1 MERGQINMYYETI
14 FNRNLNKIDYYH
26 LSTER
31 IANHFAEN
39 GYDFLY
45 VYKKGI
51 FFNVIKFSDFLSGKL
66 FENNNKKFIQ
76 HFTKFKNLLEVD
88 AFFEDNPEVE
98 RLVLIDSKDVVCEF
112 NPLIELPLQN
122 NVAKNLMALRYVKFF
137 RNEIVQYLSTF
148 SKILVIARKYTAS
161 FIVELLPEIKFDFVD
176 KLKENEVDNKF
187 SDSDLIL
194 DFYYGKKLRKI
205 LNFNFEVKDFCVI
218 VEKIAITKLINYCAK
233 NDVTLKFYKLQHYEG
248 LNCLHPLESENLK
261 NRKNFSQLL
270 SDQNYIDKF
279 ATNDFERDYI
289 RKRRF
294 FCSPRLD
301 NGYCFTQT
309 DCQTEGLIVTNG
321 LRNSFEDFNKDCII
335 HFYGPCTTFGIL
347 TPDSETVTS
356 YLNEMF
362 RKVNYDCSAIN
373 HGGLHG
379 NNVLNSVMSALN
391 TPVKKGDMLIL
402 LDVLNDFPND
412 FYPNLIEINDWFNS
426 KKKKSDLMFFDFPG
440 HCNSA
445 ANKII
450 AEGIFEDLN
459 LQSIKKFQ
467 NKEKFTWFSSN
478 INKFITIN
486 EFLFTNSICVKHKA

>member
-148 SKILVIARKYTAS
+148 NKILVIARKYTAS

-218 VEKIAITKLINYCAK
+218 VEKIVVRDNILEFNLISG
-233 NDVTLKFYKLQHYEG
+233 LKFK
-248 LNCLHPLESENLK
+248 
-261 NRKNFSQLL
+261 
-270 SDQNYIDKF
+270 
-279 ATNDFERDYI
+279 ERI
-289 RKRRF
+289 
-294 FCSPRLD
+294 
-301 NGYCFTQT
+301 
-309 DCQTEGLIVTNG
+309 
-321 LRNSFEDFNKDCII
+321 
-335 HFYGPCTTFGIL
+335 
-347 TPDSETVTS
+347 
-356 YLNEMF
+356 
-362 RKVNYDCSAIN
+362 
-373 HGGLHG
+373 
-379 NNVLNSVMSALN
+379 
-391 TPVKKGDMLIL
+391 
-402 LDVLNDFPND
+402 
-412 FYPNLIEINDWFNS
+412 
-426 KKKKSDLMFFDFPG
+426 
-440 HCNSA
+440 
-445 ANKII
+445 
-450 AEGIFEDLN
+450 
-459 LQSIKKFQ
+459 
-467 NKEKFTWFSSN
+467 
-478 INKFITIN
+478 
-486 EFLFTNSICVKHKA
+486 